1 MLHLAEFSE
10 RAGGMGMD
18 RREFV
23 GRSALVAGGLILS
36 GRETWAAPS
45 SQTDL
50 LPQMSWMNEPA
61 SAKINGAEIAV
72 RSRAKTDFW
81 QKTFDGYVADSGHF
95 FHLPA
100 SGNFTFSALINGKY
114 AAQYDQAGLMVR
126 IDAENW
132 MRCGTE
138 FIDGKRYASV
148 VFTRTYSDGST
159 LPDLS
164 ETEPIWWRVVRKNDS
179 IETFCSLDGDK
190 FMSVRM
196 GYFPK
201 RPTVEVGLMCAAP
214 SGPGF
219 DASFKALKL
228 ETSTA

>member
-1 MLHLAEFSE
+1 
-10 RAGGMGMD
+10 MGMD
-18 RREFV
+18 RRQFV
-23 GRSALVAGGLILS
+23 NRSALMAGSLFLNGPHWAQNA
-36 GRETWAAPS
+36 WAAAPAS
-45 SQTDL
+45 EDL
-50 LPQMSWMNEPA
+50 FSRMSWMNEPA
-61 SAKINGAEIAV
+61 SAKISGNAITV

-81 QKTFDGYVADSGHF
+81 QKTFDGYAADSGHF
-95 FHLPA
+95 FHMPA
-100 SGNFTFSALINGKY
+100 SRDFSFTAQINGQY
-114 AAQYDQAGLMVR
+114 ATQFDQAGLMVR

-164 ETEPIWWRVVRKNDS
+164 ETEPIWWRVVRKNNS
-179 IETFCSLDGDK
+179 IEAFCSLDGAK

-196 GYFPK
+196 GYFPTQ
-201 RPTVEVGLMCAAP
+201 PAVEVGLMCAAP
-214 SGPGF
+214 SGSGF

-228 ETSTA
+228 ETSAS

>member
-1 MLHLAEFSE
+1 
-10 RAGGMGMD
+10 MD
-18 RREFV
+18 RRQFV
-23 GRSALVAGGLILS
+23 DRSALVAGALFWDGAQW
-36 GRETWAAPS
+36 TAKAWAAAS
-45 SQTDL
+45 ADEDL
-50 LPQMSWMNEPA
+50 FSHMAWMNEPG
-61 SAKINGAEIAV
+61 SAKITGNAITV
-72 RSRAKTDFW
+72 RSREKSDFW

-100 SGNFTFSALINGKY
+100 SGDFTFTALINGQY
-114 AAQYDQAGLMVR
+114 ATQYDQAGLMVR

-138 FIDGKRYASV
+138 FVDGKRYASV

-164 ETEPIWWRVVRKNDS
+164 DTEPIWWRVVRKDNS
-179 IETFCSLDGDK
+179 VETFCSLDSVK

-196 GYFPK
+196 GYFPTQ
-201 RPTVEVGLMCAAP
+201 RTVEVGLMCAAP

-219 DASFKALKL
+219 DASFKELQLK
-228 ETSTA
+228 TSGA

>member
-1 MLHLAEFSE
+1 MLLSAESSG
-10 RAGGMGMD
+10 RAAEMGMD

-23 GRSALVAGGLILS
+23 SRSAVVTGGLILS
-36 GRETWAAPS
+36 VTEAWAAPPLHA
-45 SQTDL
+45 DL
-50 LPQMSWMNEPA
+50 LSQMSWMNEPA
-61 SAKINGAEIAV
+61 SAKINGTEITV

-81 QKTFDGYVADSGHF
+81 QKTFDGYAADSGHF

-114 AAQYDQAGLMVR
+114 ATQYDQAGLMVR
-126 IDAENW
+126 INADNW

-138 FIDGKRYASV
+138 FIEGKRYASV

-164 ETEPIWWRVVRKNDS
+164 ETEPIWWRIVRKNDS

-196 GYFPK
+196 GYFPTQ
-201 RPTVEVGLMCAAP
+201 RTVEVGLMCAAP

-219 DASFKALKL
+219 DASFKVLKL
-228 ETSTA
+228 ETSAA

>member
-1 MLHLAEFSE
+1 
-10 RAGGMGMD
+10 MGMD
-18 RREFV
+18 RRDFV
-23 GRSALVAGGLILS
+23 GRSALVTGGLFLS
-36 GRETWAAPS
+36 EIRAWAAP
-45 SQTDL
+45 QPDADL
-50 LPQMSWMNEPA
+50 LSQMSWMNEPA
-61 SAKINGAEIAV
+61 SAKINGTEITV

-100 SGNFTFSALINGKY
+100 SGNFTFTSLINGKY
-114 AAQYDQAGLMVR
+114 ATQYDQAGLMVR

-179 IETFCSLDGDK
+179 IETFCSLDGTK

-196 GYFPK
+196 GYFPTQ
-201 RPTVEVGLMCAAP
+201 RTVEVGLMCAAP
-214 SGPGF
+214 SGQGF

-228 ETSTA
+228 ETSAA

>member
-1 MLHLAEFSE
+1 
-10 RAGGMGMD
+10 MD

-23 GRSALVAGGLILS
+23 SRSAALVAGGLAFNVA
-36 GRETWAAPS
+36 EAWAT
-45 SQTDL
+45 SQQPADL
-50 LPQMSWMNEPA
+50 LGRMSWLNEPA
-61 SAKINGAEIAV
+61 SAKISGAEIAV

-100 SGNFTFSALINGKY
+100 SGNFTFTALINGKY
-114 AAQYDQAGLMVR
+114 ATQYDQAGLMVR
-126 IDAENW
+126 INAENW

-138 FIDGKRYASV
+138 FIYGKRYASV
-148 VFTRTYSDGST
+148 VFTRTWSDGST

-179 IETFCSLDGDK
+179 IETFCSLDGSK

-196 GYFPK
+196 GYFPTQ
-201 RPTVEVGLMCAAP
+201 PTVEVGLMCAAP

-228 ETSTA
+228 ETSSA

>member
-1 MLHLAEFSE
+1 
-10 RAGGMGMD
+10 MGLD

-23 GRSALVAGGLILS
+23 GRSTVLAGGLIL
-36 GRETWAAPS
+36 GVTDAWAAPS
-45 SQTDL
+45 QPAELLSQ
-50 LPQMSWMNEPA
+50 MRWMNEPA
-61 SAKINGAEIAV
+61 SAKIDGAEMTV

-100 SGNFTFSALINGKY
+100 SGNFTFTALINGKY
-114 AAQYDQAGLMVR
+114 ATQYDQAGLMVR

-164 ETEPIWWRVVRKNDS
+164 ESEPIWWRLVRKNDS

-196 GYFPK
+196 GYFPTQ
-201 RPTVEVGLMCAAP
+201 RTVEVGLMCAAP

-219 DASFKALKL
+219 DASFRALKL
-228 ETSTA
+228 ETTAA

>member
-1 MLHLAEFSE
+1 
-10 RAGGMGMD
+10 MGMD
-18 RREFV
+18 RREFSS
-23 GRSALVAGGLILS
+23 RSALVACGLML
-36 GRETWAAPS
+36 GVTERWAAASPQAELL
-45 SQTDL
+45 SQMRWL
-50 LPQMSWMNEPA
+50 NEPA
-61 SAKINGAEIAV
+61 SAKIDGAEITV

-95 FHLPA
+95 FYVPA
-100 SGNFTFSALINGKY
+100 SGDFKFTALINGKY
-114 AAQYDQAGLMVR
+114 ATQYDQAGLMVR

-179 IETFCSLDGDK
+179 IETFCSLDGEK

-196 GYFPK
+196 GYFPTQ
-201 RPTVEVGLMCAAP
+201 RTVEVGLMCAAP

-219 DASFKALKL
+219 DATFKALKL
-228 ETSTA
+228 ETNTATVSS

>member
-1 MLHLAEFSE
+1 
-10 RAGGMGMD
+10 MGLN
-18 RREFV
+18 RRVFV
-23 GRSALVAGGLILS
+23 GRSAMVAGGLIL
-36 GRETWAAPS
+36 GGTATGAALPPDA
-45 SQTDL
+45 DL
-50 LPQMSWMNEPA
+50 LSQMKWLNEPA
-61 SAKINGAEIAV
+61 SVKSSGGELTV

-95 FHLPA
+95 YHLPA
-100 SGNFTFSALINGKY
+100 SGDFTFTALINGKY
-114 AAQYDQAGLMVR
+114 ATQYDQAGLMVR

-164 ETEPIWWRVVRKNDS
+164 ETDPIWWRVVRKNDS
-179 IETFCSLDGDK
+179 IETLCSLDGGK

-196 GYFPK
+196 GYFQPK
-201 RPTVEVGLMCAAP
+201 VEVQLGLMCAAP
-214 SGPGF
+214 SGAGF
-219 DASFKALKL
+219 DAWFKGLKL
-228 ETSTA
+228 EKSAG

>member
-1 MLHLAEFSE
+1 
-10 RAGGMGMD
+10 MD

-23 GRSALVAGGLILS
+23 DRFVLVAGGLFLNATEWTAKAL
-36 GRETWAAPS
+36 GAAS
-45 SQTDL
+45 EHEDL
-50 LPQMSWMNEPA
+50 LSHMSWMNEPA
-61 SAKINGAEIAV
+61 SAKIAGSEITV

-95 FHLPA
+95 FHLPV
-100 SGNFTFSALINGKY
+100 SGDFTFTALINGKY
-114 AAQYDQAGLMVR
+114 ATQYDQAGLMVR
-126 IDAENW
+126 INAENW

-179 IETFCSLDGDK
+179 IETFCSLDGAK

-196 GYFPK
+196 GYFPTQ
-201 RPTVEVGLMCAAP
+201 RTVEVGLMCAAP

-219 DASFKALKL
+219 DASFNALKL
-228 ETSTA
+228 GTNAL

>member
-1 MLHLAEFSE
+1 
-10 RAGGMGMD
+10 MD
-18 RREFV
+18 RRDFV
-23 GRSALVAGGLILS
+23 GRSVLAAGGLILT
-36 GRETWAAPS
+36 GDAIAAPPS
-45 SQTDL
+45 SAEL
-50 LPQMSWMNEPA
+50 LTQMKWMNDPA
-61 SAKINGAEIAV
+61 EAKVNGSGLTV

-81 QKTFDGYVADSGHF
+81 QKTFDGYVADNGHF

-100 SGNFTFSALINGKY
+100 SGNFTFTALVNGKY
-114 AAQYDQAGLMVR
+114 ATQYDQAGLMVR

-164 ETEPIWWRVVRKNDS
+164 QTDPIWWRVVRKNDS

-196 GYFPK
+196 GYFPTL
-201 RPTVEVGLMCAAP
+201 RTVEAGLMCAAP

-219 DASFKALKL
+219 ESSFQELKL
-228 ETSTA
+228 ETVAA

>member
-1 MLHLAEFSE
+1 
-10 RAGGMGMD
+10 MGMD
-18 RREFV
+18 RRQFLD
-23 GRSALVAGGLILS
+23 RSALVAGALFLD
-36 GRETWAAPS
+36 AAQWTAIARASPS
-45 SQTDL
+45 ANEDL
-50 LPQMSWMNEPA
+50 FSHMSWMNEPA
-61 SAKINGAEIAV
+61 SAKITGNAITV

-81 QKTFDGYVADSGHF
+81 QKTFDGYMADSGHF

-100 SGNFTFSALINGKY
+100 SRDFTFTALINGQY
-114 AAQYDQAGLMVR
+114 ATQYDQAGLMVR

-179 IETFCSLDGDK
+179 IEAFCSLDGVK

-196 GYFPK
+196 GYFPTQQ
-201 RPTVEVGLMCAAP
+201 TVEVGLMCAAP

-219 DASFKALKL
+219 DATFKALKL
-228 ETSTA
+228 ETSAS

>member
-1 MLHLAEFSE
+1 MLI
-10 RAGGMGMD
+10 D
-18 RREFV
+18 RRRFV
-23 GRSALVAGGLILS
+23 DQSILVTGSLLLNGACTAAGASTEPSPNDELLS
-36 GRETWAAPS
+36 HMNW
-45 SQTDL
+45 L
-50 LPQMSWMNEPA
+50 NEPA
-61 SAKINGAEIAV
+61 SAKISGTEIMV

-81 QKTFDGYVADSGHF
+81 QKTFDGYVADNGHF

-100 SGNFTFSALINGKY
+100 SGDFTFTASINGKY

-126 IDAENW
+126 IDGENW

-164 ETEPIWWRVVRKNDS
+164 ETEPIWWRIVRKKDS
-179 IETFCSLDGDK
+179 IETLCSLDAAR

-196 GYFPK
+196 GYFPPQ
-201 RPTVEVGLMCAAP
+201 RTVEAGIMCAAP

-219 DASFKALKL
+219 DASFKALRL
-228 ETSTA
+228 ETSSS